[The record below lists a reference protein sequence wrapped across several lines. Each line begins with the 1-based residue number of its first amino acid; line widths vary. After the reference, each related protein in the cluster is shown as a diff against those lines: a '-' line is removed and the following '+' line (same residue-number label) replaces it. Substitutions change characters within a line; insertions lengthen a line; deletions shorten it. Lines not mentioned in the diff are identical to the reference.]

1 MLARP
6 AIVES
11 SPAPVPAEEVIVTLD
26 LDQIRTLRR
35 MRQHNQQLNADAVEF
50 VPGGWPEEYLPPETN
65 NEGNATGEWTTVGG
79 PRSVKKLLTQETN
92 KSSQIKDGTIMSF
105 VTGNPALGQAA
116 LRVGKARLTGPITT
130 DIFDDTPSTTCLAM
144 LGVPSRLIASDLLQV
159 LAPWR
164 DCIRHIRVA
173 RHCEPPAWP
182 SALTF
187 VLLRLE
193 SISAAERLYQSIQGR
208 CFHAREPAR
217 CQLAYVDGLAWS
229 KLADES
235 LLPPKDNEKSLT
247 LPRDTWFCPDSFN
260 DSQLW
265 GASSTEKI
273 SKTTTDLCEF
283 DQEIIDNNH
292 QHKDSCVVCL
302 EKLFI
307 IDEPGAGW
315 GKSSSSTNQRTGS
328 PQPGSTQLQLFTTA
342 CDHTFHTDCLSKWRD
357 APCPVCR
364 YDHLGAQSALAACC
378 DDCDVSD
385 GLWLCLLCGHC
396 GCEAHHALEHF
407 EISSHG
413 YAMHTDTRHVWDFSG
428 EGFVHRLALERAAI
442 RSIDSFHNITDH
454 DKKVPYNKI
463 RQDDEKKTA
472 ASNDQDEDECID
484 NISGLSYHMSRRPA
498 YPSFFLRGKSL
509 DKQYASSTIN
519 MTEDNQH
526 QVGKLEGL
534 AVEFNELLRSQ
545 LARQREIYELRIR
558 QLREKPLSPEQQQR
572 MHALRRR
579 RKQIDA
585 KRAKLQ
591 AKLNAVQEELIFQ
604 DELNK
609 TLEIDVATSEE
620 TKIKA
625 QQELEQ
631 ATEIAKCLEA
641 KFKQRIDELMLKLDE
656 NLGSSY
662 GAQESTSSTSPL
674 AHEESKHDQVHSQES
689 QQKKYPSNANDDP
702 VSASNLARG
711 EFQILYRN

>member
-1 MLARP
+1 
-6 AIVES
+6 
-11 SPAPVPAEEVIVTLD
+11 
-26 LDQIRTLRR
+26 
-35 MRQHNQQLNADAVEF
+35 
-50 VPGGWPEEYLPPETN
+50 
-65 NEGNATGEWTTVGG
+65 
-79 PRSVKKLLTQETN
+79 
-92 KSSQIKDGTIMSF
+92 
-105 VTGNPALGQAA
+105 
-116 LRVGKARLTGPITT
+116 
-130 DIFDDTPSTTCLAM
+130 
-144 LGVPSRLIASDLLQV
+144 
-159 LAPWR
+159 
-164 DCIRHIRVA
+164 
-173 RHCEPPAWP
+173 
-182 SALTF
+182 
-187 VLLRLE
+187 
-193 SISAAERLYQSIQGR
+193 
-208 CFHAREPAR
+208 
-217 CQLAYVDGLAWS
+217 
-229 KLADES
+229 
-235 LLPPKDNEKSLT
+235 
-247 LPRDTWFCPDSFN
+247 
-260 DSQLW
+260 
-265 GASSTEKI
+265 
-273 SKTTTDLCEF
+273 
-283 DQEIIDNNH
+283 
-292 QHKDSCVVCL
+292 
-302 EKLFI
+302 
-307 IDEPGAGW
+307 
-315 GKSSSSTNQRTGS
+315 
-328 PQPGSTQLQLFTTA
+328 
-342 CDHTFHTDCLSKWRD
+342 
-357 APCPVCR
+357 
-364 YDHLGAQSALAACC
+364 
-378 DDCDVSD
+378 
-385 GLWLCLLCGHC
+385 
-396 GCEAHHALEHF
+396 
-407 EISSHG
+407 
-413 YAMHTDTRHVWDFSG
+413 
-428 EGFVHRLALERAAI
+428 
-442 RSIDSFHNITDH
+442 
-454 DKKVPYNKI
+454 
-463 RQDDEKKTA
+463 
-472 ASNDQDEDECID
+472 
-484 NISGLSYHMSRRPA
+484 MSRRPA